1 MFILI
6 FLPLFFAFFCGL
18 FLRNTYKNYANILTT
33 LGVIASFIVS
43 CYAFYIA
50 GIKGEVINLTLF
62 KFLDFS
68 GFSSYWTIYIDSLT
82 AIMLIVVSF
91 VASLVHIYS
100 IGYMHDDENQPKFMA
115 FLSLFTFFMLVL
127 VTARDFIQ
135 LFVGWEGVGLCSYLL
150 IGFWHEKDSA
160 NKASIKAFITNR
172 VGDLALILGM
182 CGIYYLFKTLDF
194 VEIRNNLHLLS
205 GSYLIFGVEISI
217 ATLIATLLF
226 IGCMGKSAQIFLH
239 IWLPDAMEGPTPVS
253 ALIHAATMVTA
264 GVFLVSRASFL
275 FEYSEF
281 ARNMIVIVG
290 TITAF
295 FAASI
300 ALTQN
305 DIKKIIAYSTCSQ
318 LGYMFV
324 ASGFS
329 GYNAGIFHL
338 ATHAFFKAL
347 LFLSAGSVIH
357 AMSGEQ
363 DITKMGGLAKK
374 IPLTFAC
381 MLLGS
386 IAIAGMPPLSGFF
399 SKDAI
404 LEVAFMSGGKLGIF
418 SFVVLTLTA
427 CITTFYS
434 WRLLI
439 LVFNGETRN
448 TKDVIEHIH
457 ESPAVMTTPLILLS
471 IFAVIAGGVME
482 YLFHVLS
489 PNAGILA
496 KPIYIL
502 ESNDVL
508 NHIHHTPVL
517 IKFLPTIL
525 SVIVIIFAYWYFSKE
540 RKDVMPAGVKNLVS
554 NKYYFDEIY
563 HIVFVKPTEKISLFL
578 ISVFDRGVVDKI
590 MVHLPQNLSNR
601 ISKIVSAL
609 QNGKIVQYFALTFI
623 SIIGTFYFI
632 ITKF

>member
-1 MFILI
+1 MFNLI
-6 FLPLFFAFFCGL
+6 FLPLFSAVFCGL
-18 FLRNTYKNYANILTT
+18 FLRNTSREYANFLTT
-33 LGVIASFIVS
+33 FGVAVSFLAS
-43 CYAFYIA
+43 CYAFYLA
-50 GIKGEVINLTLF
+50 GIKGEIININLF
-62 KFLDFS
+62 KFVEFS
-68 GFSSYWTIYIDSLT
+68 GFSSYWAIYIDGLT
-82 AIMLIVVSF
+82 SIMLVVVSF
-91 VASLVHIYS
+91 VSSLVHIYS

-115 FLSLFTFFMLVL
+115 FLSLFTFFMLIL
-127 VTARDFIQ
+127 ITARDFIQ

-150 IGFWHEKDSA
+150 IGFWYSKESA

-172 VGDLALILGM
+172 VGDLALILGI

-194 VEIRNNLHLLS
+194 VEIRNNIHLLS
-205 GSYLIFGVEISI
+205 ATYLLFGFEISI
-217 ATLIATLLF
+217 STLIATLLF
-226 IGCMGKSAQIFLH
+226 IGCMGKSAQILLH
-239 IWLPDAMEGPTPVS
+239 VWLPDAMEGPTPVS

-281 ARNMIVIVG
+281 ARNMIIIIG

-363 DITKMGGLAKK
+363 DIRKMGGLAKK

-381 MLLGS
+381 MLIGS
-386 IAIAGMPPLSGFF
+386 IAIAGIPPLSGFF

-404 LEVAFMSGGKLGIF
+404 LEVAFMSENSIGKF
-418 SFVVLTLTA
+418 SFVVLAITA

-448 TKDVIEHIH
+448 TKEVIEHIH
-457 ESPAVMTTPLILLS
+457 ESPKVMTMPLILLS
-471 IFAVIAGGVME
+471 IFAVIAGGLME
-482 YLFHVLS
+482 LALHILS
-489 PNAGILA
+489 TKSGILA
-496 KPIYIL
+496 NSIYIL
-502 ESNDVL
+502 EQNNVL
-508 NHIHHTPVL
+508 EHIHHTPVI

-525 SVIVIIFAYWYFSKE
+525 SVITILFAYWYFKKD
-540 RKDVMPAGVKNLVS
+540 RKNIVPDWIKNLVS
-554 NKYYFDEIY
+554 NKYYFDELYSAI
-563 HIVFVKPTEKISLFL
+563 FVKPTQKISQFL
-578 ISVFDRGVVDKI
+578 INFFDKGVVDKLVV
-590 MVHLPQNLSNR
+590 MAPQNLSNLIGKISAR
-601 ISKIVSAL
+601 I
-609 QNGKIVQYFALTFI
+609 QNGRIVQYFALTFI

>member
-1 MFILI
+1 MFSLI
-6 FLPLFFAFFCGL
+6 FLPLFCGVFCGL
-18 FLRNTYKNYANILTT
+18 FLRNTSKEYANFLTT
-33 LGVIASFIVS
+33 FGVFVSFLVS
-43 CYAFYIA
+43 CYAFYLT
-50 GIKGEVINLTLF
+50 GIKTEVINVNLF
-62 KFLDFS
+62 KFVEFS
-68 GFSSYWTIYIDSLT
+68 GFSSNWAIYIDGLT
-82 AIMLIVVSF
+82 AIMLVVVSF
-91 VASLVHIYS
+91 VSSLVHLYS

-115 FLSLFTFFMLVL
+115 FLSLFTFFMLIL
-127 VTARDFIQ
+127 IAARDFMQ

-150 IGFWHEKDSA
+150 IGFWYNKESA

-194 VEIRNNLHLLS
+194 IEIKNNLNLLS
-205 GSYLIFGVEISI
+205 SVYSIFGFEVSI
-217 ATLIATLLF
+217 ATLIAVLLF
-226 IGCMGKSAQIFLH
+226 IGCMGKSAQIMLH

-264 GVFLVSRASFL
+264 GIFLVSRASFL
-275 FEYSEF
+275 FEYSEV
-281 ARNMIVIVG
+281 ARNIIIIIG

-363 DITKMGGLAKK
+363 DIRKMGGLAKK

-381 MLLGS
+381 MLIGS
-386 IAIAGMPPLSGFF
+386 VAIAGIPPLSGFF

-404 LEVAFMSGGKLGIF
+404 LEVAFMSENIIGKF
-418 SFVVLTLTA
+418 SFVVLVATA

-439 LVFNGETRN
+439 LVFNGQTRN
-448 TKDVIEHIH
+448 TSEVIDHIH
-457 ESPAVMTTPLILLS
+457 ESPRVMTTPLILLS
-471 IFAVIAGGVME
+471 IFAIIAGGFME
-482 YLFHVLS
+482 LYLHILS
-489 PNAGILA
+489 TKTGILA
-496 KPIYIL
+496 NSIYIL
-502 ESNDVL
+502 EQNNVL
-508 NHIHHTPVL
+508 ENIRHTPMM
-517 IKFLPTIL
+517 IKFLPTVL
-525 SVIVIIFAYWYFSKE
+525 SVITILFAYWYFKKE
-540 RKDVMPAGVKNLVS
+540 RKNIIPKGVKNLVS
-554 NKYYFDEIY
+554 NKYYFDELYSVI
-563 HIVFVKPTEKISLFL
+563 FVKPTQKISQFL
-578 ISVFDRGVVDKI
+578 INFFDKGVVDKLVV
-590 MVHLPQNLSNR
+590 MTPQAFSNSIGK
-601 ISKIVSAL
+601 ISARM
-609 QNGKIVQYFALTFI
+609 QNGKIVQYFALTFV